1 MRCFIISLL
10 ALLLTPAAAA
20 ELLSMDVSK
29 EGARVFVAAD
39 VAVQAA
45 PDQVYAALVDYDN
58 FASWSQRYRDTSY
71 IDPAADGRP
80 QVRSNIQGCI
90 LFFCR
95 NIARVIVLD
104 LEPPHYILATV
115 IPDRSDVEY
124 GVEQWWIEV
133 ADKGSLVRYTHE
145 VEFNFWVPPVI
156 GMWAIRRSLQKD
168 ALKAAQRIELMA
180 N

>member
-29 EGARVFVAAD
+29 DGERVFVAAD
-39 VAVQAA
+39 VAVEAT
-45 PDQVYAALVDYDN
+45 PDEVYAALIDYNN
-58 FASWSQRYRDTSY
+58 FSGWSQRYRDTSY

-80 QVRSNIQGCI
+80 QVSSNIQGCI

-95 NIARVIVLD
+95 NVSRVVVLD
-104 LEPPHYILATV
+104 LEPPHYIRATAS
-115 IPDRSDVEY
+115 PDLSDVRY

-133 ADKGSLVRYTHE
+133 ADKGSVVRYTHE
-145 VEFNFWVPPVI
+145 LEFDFWMPPVI
-156 GMWAIRRSLQKD
+156 GVWAIRRSLQRD
-168 ALKAAQRIELMA
+168 ALKAAERIELMA